1 MLKSKHLTVLAIVVV
16 GAIIA
21 YLAMLDRSPSAPHV
35 EGAVLREPQP
45 FPGSSTSLGI
55 RRIPPRDD
63 GDPGLLGIVQRAIG
77 DGDGT
82 IAYLGTR
89 AEGDR
94 RFGPLEERIRPVDE
108 APFGDRDS
116 EAALAALREMNA
128 EYLIVS
134 TLDPPIPPWPT
145 ETSST
150 IHELLRD
157 GIAPPQFQP
166 VAVGRA
172 HVVYRIAPP
181 LEVSEAQ
188 RRLITAY
195 LRARLAGDDT
205 PPEVDLPPDDRA
217 RAPDGKVRVLLS
229 LRAHEARCAAGRAI
243 TRRTGEG
250 RTLREALDAAARGAR
265 GRWTRDRDRAQC
277 QAEVPETIDAAL
289 PRLDLQVEIVHR
301 MAGISD
307 RTQDRLYYLIELGRE
322 GVYLTRGTDTFLV
335 SPNRTIQESI
345 ETEQGLVERL
355 GRWNELSEDA
365 WADRANGFGRFET
378 VAWIEPSPLA
388 EPVELYRGLPLVT
401 FDRITR
407 EQLVDALVLAANFL
421 VRSQT
426 PEGEYRYIYRPF
438 RDDRWSDENNIVR
451 AGLCPKV
458 VIMAHELR
466 PDPALLASARRGID
480 YTLRFLQRGEGRCW
494 ISHQDP
500 GDTEPNVKMGV
511 VAVTIISILELAR
524 VDSIEAYR
532 DELECLAN
540 QLLAMQQPSGQFTH
554 YDVPRGH
561 RSYGQHNTIYPGEI
575 MLAISRMY
583 EFTHEARFKQA
594 FDRALEFQRNW
605 FRTTRAQTTPD
616 GIYPDNRRIDL
627 IAFEPWGIMAVE
639 DMYRQT
645 GEQQYVDFGF
655 ELVEFM
661 DGSFHYD
668 LGRAQYP
675 DYVGGYFKTQLELP
689 AINSCGYTEGA
700 AAAYAIALRSG
711 ERIEERRL
719 ALLLGLRFVLQ
730 LQYRPGESLFHVPDP
745 ATASGGFRYNL
756 SASRVRNDYMYHA
769 MNALALAAFT
779 LRPQDYPPYVRVDDV
794 PEILEPAF
802 PELPVPPGP
811 PPSSFDAGPAPADA
825 GPDAAADAGP
835 AVDAG
840 SDAAPAVPDARP
852 VR

>member
-1 MLKSKHLTVLAIVVV
+1 MLKSKHLTILAIVVV
-16 GAIIA
+16 GAIIG
-21 YLAMLDRSPSAPHV
+21 YLAVIDRSPPEPAV

-45 FPGSSTSLGI
+45 FLGSSTSLGI
-55 RRIPPRDD
+55 RRVPPRDD
-63 GDPGLLGIVQRAIG
+63 GDPGLLALALQAIG
-77 DGDGT
+77 ESRGT

-108 APFGDRDS
+108 APFADRDS
-116 EAALAALREMNA
+116 EAALAALREMDA
-128 EYLIVS
+128 EFLLVS

-172 HVVYRIAPP
+172 HVLYRIAPP
-181 LEVSEAQ
+181 LEVSAAQ
-188 RRLITAY
+188 RRSITAY
-195 LRARLAGDDT
+195 LRARLAGDDS

-217 RAPDGKVRVLLS
+217 RAPDGKVRVILS
-229 LRAHEARCAAGRAI
+229 LRAHEARCANGRPI
-243 TRRTGEG
+243 TRRMGEG

-265 GRWTRDRDRAQC
+265 GRWTRDRGRARC
-277 QAEVPETIDAAL
+277 QDEVPETIETAL
-289 PRLDLQVEIVHR
+289 PRIDIQVEIVHR

-307 RTQDRLYYLIELGRE
+307 RTADRLYYLIELGRE
-322 GVYLTRGTDTFLV
+322 GVYLTRGRDTFLV
-335 SPNRTIQESI
+335 SPNRTIQESL
-345 ETEQGLVERL
+345 ETEQRVVERL
-355 GRWNELSEDA
+355 GRWNDLPEDA

-378 VAWIEPSPLA
+378 IAWIEPSPLA
-388 EPVELYRGLPLVT
+388 EPMELYRGVPLVT

-407 EQLVDALVLAANFL
+407 EQLVDALVLAAQFL

-480 YTLRFLQRGEGRCW
+480 YTLRFLQRGDGRCW
-494 ISHQDP
+494 IRHRDP

-524 VDSIEAYR
+524 VDSIDDYR

-575 MLAISRMY
+575 MLALSRMY
-583 EFTHEARFKQA
+583 EFTREERFKQA
-594 FDRALEFQRNW
+594 FDRALEFQRRW
-605 FRTTRAQTTPD
+605 FRSTRALTTPD

-645 GEQQYVDFGF
+645 GEQQYADFGF

-700 AAAYAIALRSG
+700 AAAFAIALRAG
-711 ERIEERRL
+711 DRIEERRL

-745 ATASGGFRYNL
+745 DTASGGFRYNL

-779 LRPQDYPPYVRVDDV
+779 LRPEDYPPYVRVDDV

-802 PELPVPPGP
+802 PDMPVPADP
-811 PPSSFDAGPAPADA
+811 PPRAFDAGAAAADADAAAPDA
-825 GPDAAADAGP
+825 GPDAAPGP
-835 AVDAG
+835 A
-840 SDAAPAVPDARP
+840 DARP
-852 VR
+852 AP